1 MRQVNVRYGGFFR
14 KSGVVNGAG
23 YIYDKEGDFERW
35 CENRT
40 ISAYVFVYLLE
51 GSGFYK
57 DDLTGEHLVET
68 GDVILLFPGLT
79 HSYGRLDPEA
89 AWSECFIELQGDTIE
104 ALEKDGVISR
114 NTPILRLG
122 LQPALVAGC
131 DEIIRDYQTAK
142 PGEEALFAARAL
154 LMLVRLAE
162 AHRQKDQSDV
172 EKSFMVDACARLQ
185 ATLDVDIQLSEV
197 ARTFG
202 MSERTFRRRF
212 VAQMGVAPAR
222 YRLLQRIAAA
232 RTLLHGSGLSLRA
245 IAEKLGYC
253 DVHFFSKQFKEV
265 TGITPTQFREEPV
278 PAGT

>member
-1 MRQVNVRYGGFFR
+1 MRLLNCRYAGFFR
-14 KSGVVNGAG
+14 KSGVVNGVG

-40 ISAYVFVYLLE
+40 LSAFALVYLLE
-51 GSGFYK
+51 GSGFYR
-57 DDLTGEHLVET
+57 DDLTGEHRVET
-68 GDVILLFPGLT
+68 GDVILLFPDLM
-79 HSYGRLDPEA
+79 HSYGRVEPKA
-89 AWSECFIELQGDTIE
+89 AWSECFIEMAGDTIE
-104 ALEKDGVISR
+104 ALENDGVISR
-114 NTPILRLG
+114 KTPILSPG

-154 LMLVRLAE
+154 LMFVRLAE
-162 AHRQKDQSDV
+162 AHRQKDQSEP
-172 EKSFMVDACARLQ
+172 EKSFMLDACARLQ
-185 ATLDVDIQLSEV
+185 ATLDVDIELSEV

-212 VAQMGVAPAR
+212 VAQMGLAPAR

-253 DVHFFSKQFKEV
+253 DVYFFSKQFKEV
-265 TGITPTQFREEPV
+265 TGITPTQFRKEPV
-278 PAGT
+278 TVET

>member
-1 MRQVNVRYGGFFR
+1 V
-14 KSGVVNGAG
+14 G
-23 YIYDKEGDFERW
+23 YIYDKDVEVESW
-35 CENRT
+35 CKNRT

-51 GSGFYK
+51 GNGFYK
-57 DDLTGEHLVET
+57 DDLTGEHAVET

-79 HSYGRLDPEA
+79 HSYGRLDPKA
-89 AWSECFIELQGDTIE
+89 AWSECFIEMQGDTIE

-122 LQPALVAGC
+122 LQSALVAGC

-154 LMLVRLAE
+154 LMFVRLAE
-162 AHRQKDQSDV
+162 AHRQKDQSEA

-185 ATLDVDIQLSEV
+185 ATLDVDIKLSEV
-197 ARTFG
+197 ASTFG

-232 RTLLHGSGLSLRA
+232 RTLLYGSGLSLRA

-253 DVHFFSKQFKEV
+253 DVYFFSRQFKEV
-265 TGITPTQFREEPV
+265 TGITPTQFREEPM
-278 PAGT
+278 PAMEQS